1 MPPRDEMLAGPDPFS
16 ELRETTGLMSG
27 FGKPWLVAGG
37 WALDLYVGRST
48 RRHNDVDLAIFRED
62 QLELQRYLAGWR
74 LEKAHAGTL
83 AAWREGEYLRLPL
96 HEVWAWRPGTE
107 RGHNQPDLEFLLDE
121 RAAGEWRFRKQLSIA
136 CPLSLAC
143 LRTES
148 GIPYLA

>member
-62 QLELQRYLAGWR
+62 QADFEAVRTAL
-74 LEKAHAGTL
+74 
-83 AAWREGEYLRLPL
+83 
-96 HEVWAWRPGTE
+96 
-107 RGHNQPDLEFLLDE
+107 DDE
-121 RAAGEWRFRKQLSIA
+121 R
-136 CPLSLAC
+136 
-143 LRTES
+143 RTWLKRALEVDAP
-148 GIPYLA
+148 GHTWLDRL